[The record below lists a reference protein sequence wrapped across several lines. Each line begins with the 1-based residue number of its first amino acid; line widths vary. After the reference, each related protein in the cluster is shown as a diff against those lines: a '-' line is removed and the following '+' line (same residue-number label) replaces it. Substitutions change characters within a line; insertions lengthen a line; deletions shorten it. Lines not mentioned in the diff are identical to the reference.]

1 MSKIQVLTD
10 SDFHSIVDGQDV
22 VMVKFGATWCGPCK
36 ALAPIIDQLAGEVTY
51 PVYEVDVDDAM
62 DIATEFKIRGVPTVI
77 VFKNGQVHKR
87 ISGLTTKDVLL
98 KLFE

>member
-1 MSKIQVLTD
+1 MSNIKSLTD
-10 SDFHSIVDGQDV
+10 SDFHSTVDSQELV
-22 VMVKFGATWCGPCK
+22 LVKFGATWCGPCK
-36 ALAPIIDQLAGEVTY
+36 ALAPIIEQLAGEVSY

-62 DIATEFKIRGVPTVI
+62 DVASEFKIRGVPTVI

-87 ISGLTTKDVLL
+87 LSGLTTKENLL